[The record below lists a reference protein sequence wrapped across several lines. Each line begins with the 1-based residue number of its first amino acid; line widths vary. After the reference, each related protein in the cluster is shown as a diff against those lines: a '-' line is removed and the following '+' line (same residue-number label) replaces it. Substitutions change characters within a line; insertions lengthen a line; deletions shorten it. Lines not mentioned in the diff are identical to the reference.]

1 MKSGSAAAAV
11 EQTKPSI
18 KISAHHKGAGFAA
31 ERVYTNH
38 NNVLDNVDAC
48 KKKPLTSTSSVLRL
62 FFYLSSL
69 FTFGILN
76 DESDKSFT
84 PYKML
89 C

>member
-38 NNVLDNVDAC
+38 NNVLDNVDAR
-48 KKKPLTSTSSVLRL
+48 KKKPSRLRL
-62 FFYLSSL
+62 QSCVFSFNYHHYLLLVS
-69 FTFGILN
+69 
-76 DESDKSFT
+76 
-84 PYKML
+84 
-89 C
+89 